1 MQQEQSMYI
10 MFMPQFIPNDAIHV
24 PYTLK
29 GFATVSKS
37 PPYARDMWAF
47 GQLVVAIVT
56 RTESNSDD
64 DGLLNH
70 TKSCLL
76 NDNPEVCDKWNIAYV
91 ILIMFI

>member
-1 MQQEQSMYI
+1 M
-10 MFMPQFIPNDAIHV
+10 
-24 PYTLK
+24 
-29 GFATVSKS
+29 SKS

-64 DGLLNH
+64 DGLLDH

-76 NDNPEVCDKWNIAYV
+76 NDNPEVCIEQNSLYFTDNV
-91 ILIMFI
+91 CLI